1 MPSWLDRATKAR
13 CFARVGSVVVRTD
26 NDNWDIT
33 TSVGSTALFVATA
46 RALEAQKP
54 DPLALDPY
62 AEVFCRAVGGDVAD
76 VLDGKIPDHEL
87 KTPDWGE
94 YFVNFQGA
102 RTKYFDTYF
111 RQAADARVRQ
121 VVILAAG
128 LDSRAYR
135 LPWPD
140 QTTIFELDRP
150 QVLDFKR
157 AVLAEQGAK
166 PNAERRE
173 VAIDLREDWPQALR
187 DSGFD
192 PTKPSAWIAEGLL
205 IYLPADAEEQLFSG
219 INALASPGSHVA
231 VEDSASMSSDDYSAA
246 VEEERADAT
255 EGERRVFF
263 QLVYNERHAPADQWF
278 DEHGW
283 TAQATPLAE
292 YLREV
297 GRPVPG
303 TDGPDARAG
312 WMVARNTLVRAV
324 KK

>member
-1 MPSWLDRATKAR
+1 MPSWLDRAIASDKA
-13 CFARVGSVVVRTD
+13 CCWAGVGSVPVRTD
-26 NDNWDIT
+26 NDNWGIN
-33 TSVGSTALFVATA
+33 TSVGATALFVATA

-54 DPLALDPY
+54 DPLAVDPF
-62 AEVFCRAVGGDVAD
+62 AEVFCRAVGGNVAD
-76 VLDGKIPDHEL
+76 VLDGKLREHRL
-87 KTPDWGE
+87 KTADWGE

-102 RTKYFDTYF
+102 RTRYFDDYF
-111 RQAADARVRQ
+111 RRAADAGVRQ

-135 LPWPD
+135 LHWPAE
-140 QTTIFELDRP
+140 TTIFELDRP

-157 AVLAEQGAK
+157 EVLAEQGAK

-192 PTKPSAWIAEGLL
+192 SAKTSAWIAEGLL
-205 IYLPADAEEQLFSG
+205 IYLPAGAEQQLFTG
-219 INALASPGSHVA
+219 IDALATRASHVA
-231 VEDSASMSSDDYSAA
+231 VEDGAPMAPDDYAAA
-246 VEEERADAT
+246 VAKERAAT
-255 EGERRVFF
+255 ADQRVFF
-263 QLVYNERHAPADQWF
+263 QLIYNERHAPADQWF

-283 TAQATPLAE
+283 TAVATPLAD

-303 TDGPDARAG
+303 PDVEAGP
-312 WMVARNTLVRAV
+312 MVARNRLVRAV

>member
-1 MPSWLDRATKAR
+1 MPSWLDRAAKAR

-54 DPLALDPY
+54 EPLALDPY

-76 VLDGKIPDHEL
+76 VLDGKVPDHEL

-102 RTKYFDTYF
+102 RTRFFDNYF
-111 RQAADARVRQ
+111 RQAADDGVRQ

-135 LPWPD
+135 LSWPD
-140 QTTIFELDRP
+140 QTSIFELDQP

-157 AVLAEQGAK
+157 EVLAEQGAK

-192 PTKPSAWIAEGLL
+192 PTRPSAWIAEGLL

-219 INALASPGSHVA
+219 INALASAGSHVA
-231 VEDSASMSSDDYSAA
+231 VEDSAPMSSDDYSSA
-246 VEEERADAT
+246 VEEERADA

-278 DEHGW
+278 DQHGW
-283 TAQATPLAE
+283 TAQATPLAD

>member
-1 MPSWLDRATKAR
+1 M
-13 CFARVGSVVVRTD
+13 RTD

-33 TSVGSTALFVATA
+33 TSVGATALFVATA

-54 DPLALDPY
+54 DPLAVDPF
-62 AEVFCRAVGGDVAD
+62 AEVFCRAVGGNVAD
-76 VLDGKIPDHEL
+76 VLDGKLPEHQL

-94 YFVNFQGA
+94 YFVTFQGA
-102 RTKYFDTYF
+102 RTRYFDDYF
-111 RQAADARVRQ
+111 RRAADAGVRQ

-135 LPWPD
+135 LPWPAE
-140 QTTIFELDRP
+140 TTIFELDRP

-157 AVLAEQGAK
+157 EVLAEQGAK

-192 PTKPSAWIAEGLL
+192 SAKPSAWIAEGLL
-205 IYLPADAEEQLFSG
+205 IYLPADAEQQLFTG
-219 INALASPGSHVA
+219 IDALATPASHVA
-231 VEDSASMSSDDYSAA
+231 VEDGAPMAPDDYAAA
-246 VEEERADAT
+246 VAKERAAT
-255 EGERRVFF
+255 ADRRVFF
-263 QLVYNERHAPADQWF
+263 QLLYNERHAPADQWF

-283 TAQATPLAE
+283 TAVATPLAD

-303 TDGPDARAG
+303 PDVEAGP
-312 WMVARNTLVRAV
+312 MVARNRLVRAV